1 MVAFQKKNM
10 VMKIY
15 PIFKRFC
22 DITLALLLIV
32 HLSSIWLLLLILQLI
47 NLPITQILFFQSRPG
62 LHGKIFTLYKLKTLE
77 NGIIISPYAHW
88 LRKTGLD
95 EFPQLF
101 NILIGQMSFVGP
113 RPLLP
118 SYLPLYTA
126 HQFTRHNVPPGIT
139 GWSQVHG
146 RNATTWNNRF
156 ELDIWYAK
164 NQSFL
169 IDIQII
175 FLTFKQLFYG
185 QNTKEMPIWK
195 GN

>member
-1 MVAFQKKNM
+1 
-10 VMKIY
+10 
-15 PIFKRFC
+15 
-22 DITLALLLIV
+22 
-32 HLSSIWLLLLILQLI
+32 
-47 NLPITQILFFQSRPG
+47 

-77 NGIIISPYAHW
+77 NDIIISPYAHW

-118 SYLPLYTA
+118 SYLPLYTP
-126 HQFTRHNVPPGIT
+126 HQFTRHNVLPGIT
-139 GWSQVHG
+139 GWAQVHG

-175 FLTFKQLFYG
+175 ILTFKQLFYG
-185 QNTKEMPIWK
+185 QNTNEMPIWK

>member
-1 MVAFQKKNM
+1 
-10 VMKIY
+10 
-15 PIFKRFC
+15 
-22 DITLALLLIV
+22 
-32 HLSSIWLLLLILQLI
+32 
-47 NLPITQILFFQSRPG
+47 
-62 LHGKIFTLYKLKTLE
+62 
-77 NGIIISPYAHW
+77 
-88 LRKTGLD
+88 
-95 EFPQLF
+95 
-101 NILIGQMSFVGP
+101 
-113 RPLLP
+113 
-118 SYLPLYTA
+118 
-126 HQFTRHNVPPGIT
+126 VPPGIT